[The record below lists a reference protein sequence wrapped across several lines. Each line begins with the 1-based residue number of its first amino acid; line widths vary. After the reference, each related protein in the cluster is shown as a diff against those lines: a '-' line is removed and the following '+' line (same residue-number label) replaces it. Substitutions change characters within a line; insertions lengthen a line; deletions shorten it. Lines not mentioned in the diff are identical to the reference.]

1 MYGDQTHRYGKKRHN
16 AGGTDLPVRESE
28 DLTMKE
34 FQLQTPYGFEV
45 RCSLEIIPEQHHIQV
60 YDWDEENGWEPWA
73 TATVQIGGLNEN
85 EVAIKNYSE
94 NEGILEALVD
104 LGVIDPPHR
113 RVASGFVMIDICRM
127 NWDKIAE
134 YSW

>member
-1 MYGDQTHRYGKKRHN
+1 
-16 AGGTDLPVRESE
+16 
-28 DLTMKE
+28 MKE

-60 YDWDEENGWEPWA
+60 YEWDEENGWEPWA
-73 TATVQIGGLNEN
+73 TATVQIGGLGEN

-94 NEGILEALVD
+94 NKGILEALVG
-104 LGVIDPPHR
+104 LGVINPPHR

-127 NWDKIAE
+127 NRDKIAE

>member
-1 MYGDQTHRYGKKRHN
+1 
-16 AGGTDLPVRESE
+16 
-28 DLTMKE
+28 MKE
-34 FQLQTPYGFEV
+34 FQLRTSYGSEV
-45 RCSLEIIPEQHHIQV
+45 RCCLEIIPRLHHIQV
-60 YDWDEENGWEPWA
+60 YAWDEENGWEPWA

-127 NWDKIAE
+127 NRDKIAE

>member
-1 MYGDQTHRYGKKRHN
+1 
-16 AGGTDLPVRESE
+16 
-28 DLTMKE
+28 MKE

-73 TATVQIGGLNEN
+73 TATVQIGGLGEN

-94 NEGILEALVD
+94 NKGILEALVG
-104 LGVIDPPHR
+104 LGVINPPHR
-113 RVASGFVMIDICRM
+113 RSTAPAGSKRFCNDRYLPDEPG
-127 NWDKIAE
+127 
-134 YSW
+134 